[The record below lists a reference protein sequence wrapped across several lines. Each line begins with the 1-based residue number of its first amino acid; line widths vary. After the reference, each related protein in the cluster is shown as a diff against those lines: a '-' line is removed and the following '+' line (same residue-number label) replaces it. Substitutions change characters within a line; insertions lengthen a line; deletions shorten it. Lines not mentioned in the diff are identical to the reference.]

1 MKRPVLIIVIN
12 LIVLGLLAG
21 LFAGALL
28 LHRSGVL
35 DGLLFGAFSGGIY
48 ASDDSFA
55 VGNATVSADGIRN
68 IDLGWGAGS
77 VTVAVGDTD
86 EIVLT
91 ESAVGTLKDSE
102 AMRWKVQDGTLVVR
116 YCKWEVR
123 SFFGI
128 HQPKKSL
135 TLTIPASLAKELGKV
150 DLGTASASVT
160 VDGLVADRI
169 TVDTASGVVKL
180 SNLTARLIEL
190 DSASGGLYGTN
201 LTAGDLDADTASG
214 KQEFADCTIS
224 GSLDCD
230 SASGSMTFSG
240 SVGEVELDT
249 ASGAMMLTLVAPARR
264 IEIDSASGDVTMY
277 LPADLP
283 GLEVKFDSASGDLNM
298 NFPVTYNK
306 DVATYG
312 DGSMKVEIDT
322 ASGDAD
328 IRMN

>member
-12 LIVLGLLAG
+12 LIVFVLLAG
-21 LFAGALL
+21 LLAGALL

-48 ASDDSFA
+48 ASDDSFE

-77 VTVAVGDTD
+77 VTVVVGDAD
-86 EIVLT
+86 EITLT
-91 ESAVGTLKDSE
+91 ESAGGTLKESE
-102 AMRWKVQDGTLVVR
+102 VMRWKVQDGTLVVR
-116 YCKWEVR
+116 FCKWEVR
-123 SFFGI
+123 SFFGF
-128 HQPKKSL
+128 HQPEKSL
-135 TLTIPASLAKELGKV
+135 TLTVPASLAENLGNVKF
-150 DLGTASASVT
+150 DTASASVT
-160 VDGLVADRI
+160 VDGLVADRVS
-169 TVDTASGVVKL
+169 VDTASGVVKL
-180 SNLTARLIEL
+180 SNLTAVLIEL

-201 LTAGDLDADTASG
+201 LTVGDLDVDTASG
-214 KQEFADCTIS
+214 KQEFVNCVIS

-230 SASGSMTFSG
+230 SASGSLIFSG
-240 SVGEVELDT
+240 SVDEMELDT
-249 ASGAMMLTLVAPARR
+249 ASGTIVLTLTAPARR
-264 IEIDSASGDVTMY
+264 IEFDSASGDITMN

-322 ASGDAD
+322 ASGDAE